1 MARINKSL
9 QMLMLGCAGVGAFYA
24 AAHWS
29 WAAQAGSNDGVDLV
43 GPAIGAAPRPAATA
57 SAGNAAASAAALGA
71 SATPS
76 RAPAP
81 ARADRSEVI
90 PGATGELFAVLSW
103 LPPPPPPPPPV
114 PASPPPPPA
123 PPVAPPLPFAFV
135 GMVEQGTPAPQAFL
149 AKGDVLLIVAA
160 GDTIDGGVYRVESL
174 SPTAIVL
181 MHVPTNTQQSMQV
194 SGGSK

>member
-1 MARINKSL
+1 MSRVTKSV

-29 WAAQAGSNDGVDLV
+29 SAAHAGSDDGDDLV
-43 GPAIGAAPRPAATA
+43 RPAIGAAPGPAATA
-57 SAGNAAASAAALGA
+57 SAGNAAAPAAASSG

-76 RAPAP
+76 RVPAP
-81 ARADRSEVI
+81 ARADRTAVI

-103 LPPPPPPPPPV
+103 LPPPPPPPPAV
-114 PASPPPPPA
+114 PAPPPPPPA

-135 GMVEQGTPAPQAFL
+135 GMVEQGTPKPQAFL
-149 AKGDVLLIVAA
+149 AKGDGLLIVAA

-181 MHVPTNTQQSMQV
+181 KHVPTNTQQSIQV